1 MNDVLTFFLS
11 TNNLRIFKLIKDR
24 FNRNISLIIIEIL
37 RILDIANC
45 IIEFI
50 RLEVSRAQSHG
61 VILGLSGGVDSSVA
75 VSLATKA
82 LGNHRVIGLILP
94 DKKVSEQKDIRD
106 AVDIAKLL
114 NIKYQIIDITEIK
127 QKYIDL
133 LPVEKIPLGNLT
145 ARIRMTLLYYYANLY
160 NKLVLGTSDKSEMMI
175 GYFTKFGDG
184 ASDLL
189 PLADVY
195 KTQVRKLGTYLNVPQ
210 TILLK
215 KSTPSLWRNQT
226 AENEIGMEYEKIDN
240 ILKYIEENNSS
251 ISNKD
256 LVKKGL
262 NKKDVEFIQN
272 LVLKNIHKKKLPKI
286 CYISSE

>member
-1 MNDVLTFFLS
+1 MS
-11 TNNLRIFKLIKDR
+11 
-24 FNRNISLIIIEIL
+24 
-37 RILDIANC
+37 ILDIANC

-61 VILGLSGGVDSSVA
+61 VVLGLSGGVDSSVA

-82 LGNHRVIGLILP
+82 LGNKRVLGLILP
-94 DKKVSEQKDIRD
+94 DRKVSKQKDIDD
-106 AVDIAKLL
+106 AVELSKQLD
-114 NIKYQIIDITEIK
+114 IKYQIIDITEIK

-133 LPVEKIPLGNLT
+133 LPVEKISLGNLT
-145 ARIRMTLLYYYANLY
+145 ARIRMTLIYYYANLY

-195 KTQVRKLGTYLNVPQ
+195 KTQVRDLGMYLNVPK

-215 KSTPSLWRNQT
+215 KSTPSLWLNQT
-226 AENEIGMEYEKIDN
+226 AENEIGMEYEKIDT
-240 ILKYIEENNSS
+240 ILKYLDENNSS
-251 ISNKD
+251 IREKD
-256 LVKKGL
+256 LVKKGC
-262 NKKDVEFIQN
+262 NKNDVVFIKN
-272 LVLKNIHKKKLPKI
+272 LLLKNIHKRRTPKI
-286 CYISSE
+286 CSIPFYNSKVNKI

>member
-1 MNDVLTFFLS
+1 
-11 TNNLRIFKLIKDR
+11 LRIFKLIKDR

-61 VILGLSGGVDSSVA
+61 VVLGLSGGVDSSVA

-114 NIKYQIIDITEIK
+114 DIKYQIIDITEIK

>member
-1 MNDVLTFFLS
+1 M
-11 TNNLRIFKLIKDR
+11 RIFKLIKDR

-61 VILGLSGGVDSSVA
+61 VVLGLSGGVDSSVA

-82 LGNHRVIGLILP
+82 LGNQRVIGLILP

-114 NIKYQIIDITEIK
+114 DIKYQIIDITEIK

>member
-1 MNDVLTFFLS
+1 
-11 TNNLRIFKLIKDR
+11 LRIFKLIKDR

-50 RLEVSRAQSHG
+50 RLEVSRTQSHG
-61 VILGLSGGVDSSVA
+61 VVLGLSGGVDSSVA

-82 LGNHRVIGLILP
+82 LGNQRVIGLILP

-114 NIKYQIIDITEIK
+114 DIKYQIIDITEIK

-286 CYISSE
+286 CYISSQ

>member
-1 MNDVLTFFLS
+1 MMFQLFLS
-11 TNNLRIFKLIKDR
+11 INNLRIFKLIKDR

-61 VILGLSGGVDSSVA
+61 VVLGLSGGVDSSVA

-82 LGNHRVIGLILP
+82 LGNQKVLGLILP
-94 DKKVSEQKDIRD
+94 DKKVSEQKDICD

-114 NIKYQIIDITEIK
+114 DIKYQIIDITEIK

>member
-1 MNDVLTFFLS
+1 M
-11 TNNLRIFKLIKDR
+11 RIFKLIKDR
-24 FNRNISLIIIEIL
+24 FNRNISLTIIEIL

-61 VILGLSGGVDSSVA
+61 VVLGLSGGVDSSVA

-82 LGNHRVIGLILP
+82 LGNQRVIGLILP

-114 NIKYQIIDITEIK
+114 DIKYQIIDITEIK

>member
-1 MNDVLTFFLS
+1 LS
-11 TNNLRIFKLIKDR
+11 
-24 FNRNISLIIIEIL
+24 
-37 RILDIANC
+37 ILDIVNC

-61 VILGLSGGVDSSVA
+61 VVLGLSGGVDSSVA

-82 LGNHRVIGLILP
+82 LGNKRVLGLILP
-94 DKKVSEQKDIRD
+94 DRKVSKQKDIDD
-106 AVDIAKLL
+106 AVELSKQLD
-114 NIKYQIIDITEIK
+114 IKYQIIDITEIK

-133 LPVEKIPLGNLT
+133 LPVEKISLGNLT
-145 ARIRMTLLYYYANLY
+145 ARIRMTLIYYYANLY

-195 KTQVRKLGTYLNVPQ
+195 KTQVRELGMYLNVPK

-215 KSTPSLWRNQT
+215 KSTPSLWLNQT
-226 AENEIGMEYEKIDN
+226 AENEIGMEYEKIDT
-240 ILKYIEENNSS
+240 ILKYLDENNSS
-251 ISNKD
+251 IREKD
-256 LVKKGL
+256 LVKKGC
-262 NKKDVEFIQN
+262 NKNDVVFIKN
-272 LVLKNIHKKKLPKI
+272 LLLKNIHKRRTPKI
-286 CYISSE
+286 CSIPFYNSKVNKI

>member
-1 MNDVLTFFLS
+1 
-11 TNNLRIFKLIKDR
+11 LRIFKLIKDR

-61 VILGLSGGVDSSVA
+61 VVLGLSGGVDSSVA

-82 LGNHRVIGLILP
+82 LGNQKVLGLILP
-94 DKKVSEQKDIRD
+94 DKKVSEQKDICD

-114 NIKYQIIDITEIK
+114 DIKYQIIDITEIK

>member
-1 MNDVLTFFLS
+1 M
-11 TNNLRIFKLIKDR
+11 RIFKLIKDR
-24 FNRNISLIIIEIL
+24 FNRNISLTIIEIL

-61 VILGLSGGVDSSVA
+61 VVLGLSGGVDSSVA

-82 LGNHRVIGLILP
+82 LGNQRVIGLILP

>member
-1 MNDVLTFFLS
+1 
-11 TNNLRIFKLIKDR
+11 
-24 FNRNISLIIIEIL
+24 
-37 RILDIANC
+37 
-45 IIEFI
+45 
-50 RLEVSRAQSHG
+50 
-61 VILGLSGGVDSSVA
+61 
-75 VSLATKA
+75 
-82 LGNHRVIGLILP
+82 
-94 DKKVSEQKDIRD
+94 
-106 AVDIAKLL
+106 
-114 NIKYQIIDITEIK
+114 
-127 QKYIDL
+127 
-133 LPVEKIPLGNLT
+133 
-145 ARIRMTLLYYYANLY
+145 
-160 NKLVLGTSDKSEMMI
+160 MMI

-286 CYISSE
+286 CYISSQ

>member
-1 MNDVLTFFLS
+1 
-11 TNNLRIFKLIKDR
+11 LRIFKLIKDR

-61 VILGLSGGVDSSVA
+61 VVLGLSGGVDSSVA

-82 LGNHRVIGLILP
+82 LGNQRVIGLILP

-114 NIKYQIIDITEIK
+114 DIKYQIIDITEIK

>member
-1 MNDVLTFFLS
+1 LS
-11 TNNLRIFKLIKDR
+11 
-24 FNRNISLIIIEIL
+24 
-37 RILDIANC
+37 ILDIANC

-61 VILGLSGGVDSSVA
+61 VVLGLSGGVDSSVA
-75 VSLATKA
+75 VSLATQA
-82 LGNHRVIGLILP
+82 LGNKRVLGLILP
-94 DKKVSEQKDIRD
+94 DRKVSDQKDIDD
-106 AVDIAKLL
+106 AVDLSKLL
-114 NIKYQIIDITEIK
+114 DIKYQIIDITEIK

-133 LPVEKIPLGNLT
+133 LPVEKISVGNLT

-160 NKLVLGTSDKSEMMI
+160 NKLVLGTSDKSEIMI

-195 KTQVRKLGTYLNVPQ
+195 KTQVRELGRYLNVPK

-215 KSTPSLWRNQT
+215 KSTPSLWLNQT

-240 ILKYIEENNSS
+240 ILKYLEKNNSS
-251 ISNKD
+251 IREKD
-256 LVKKGL
+256 LIKKRF
-262 NKKDVEFIQN
+262 NKNDVEFIKT
-272 LVLKNIHKKKLPKI
+272 LILKNIHKRKSPKI
-286 CYISSE
+286 CYISFNNSKVNKI

>member
-1 MNDVLTFFLS
+1 
-11 TNNLRIFKLIKDR
+11 LRIFKLIKDR

-50 RLEVSRAQSHG
+50 RLEVSRTQSHG
-61 VILGLSGGVDSSVA
+61 VVLGLSGGVDSSVA

-82 LGNHRVIGLILP
+82 LGNQRVIGLILP

-114 NIKYQIIDITEIK
+114 DIKYQIIDITEIK